1 MKENT
6 IEIDD
11 LQLPNIFDKKLA
23 NGMNISLVEYG
34 NLPLVNMQFI
44 INIGSLSEIKHE
56 QQWLTSFLAN
66 YLKEGSKRYNG
77 TNIIDLFASYGGSID
92 ISSSDDNL
100 FINAEVLSKF
110 ATNAIQIIADIL
122 RNPIFPIQQQ
132 RRIKD
137 DLLRNLD
144 LLQVD
149 PQALTSARLNYLIFQ
164 DHPYGREF
172 PQKNNVEK
180 FSHSILKSFY
190 KNAIDSTKTKVYVI
204 GNFDINQIDHQLE
217 NSFGDWGFGNGN
229 TVKRPKLTQQ
239 NTWSLIDRE
248 EAHQSTIK
256 LGMRLNNFSIDDYPR
271 LIMINALLGGTF
283 ISRITTNIREDKGYS
298 YSPISQLS
306 VDKQYCFWT
315 QAADVSTE
323 VTKESFQEI
332 FFEIN
337 RLTQKAPSSK
347 ELNGMITHLSGLHLI
362 RFSTPRSII
371 SQLFFAD
378 KLNIQRSFFESY
390 ISILRDFT
398 PQSIF
403 DQVNK
408 SFNDN
413 YFIAIAG
420 DKKNI
425 YEKICKL
432 KYFRKVN
439 EY

>member
-1 MKENT
+1 
-6 IEIDD
+6 
-11 LQLPNIFDKKLA
+11 
-23 NGMNISLVEYG
+23 
-34 NLPLVNMQFI
+34 
-44 INIGSLSEIKHE
+44 
-56 QQWLTSFLAN
+56 
-66 YLKEGSKRYNG
+66 
-77 TNIIDLFASYGGSID
+77 
-92 ISSSDDNL
+92 
-100 FINAEVLSKF
+100 
-110 ATNAIQIIADIL
+110 
-122 RNPIFPIQQQ
+122 
-132 RRIKD
+132 
-137 DLLRNLD
+137 
-144 LLQVD
+144 
-149 PQALTSARLNYLIFQ
+149 
-164 DHPYGREF
+164 
-172 PQKNNVEK
+172 
-180 FSHSILKSFY
+180 
-190 KNAIDSTKTKVYVI
+190 
-204 GNFDINQIDHQLE
+204 
-217 NSFGDWGFGNGN
+217 
-229 TVKRPKLTQQ
+229 
-239 NTWSLIDRE
+239 
-248 EAHQSTIK
+248 
-256 LGMRLNNFSIDDYPR
+256 
-271 LIMINALLGGTF
+271 MINALLGGTF

-315 QAADVSTE
+315 QSADVSTE